1 MLFTLPQVLV
11 LFCALLAASLGV
23 LALLLLRWNRARF
36 ELGLYAALAFAVA
49 FWLATPLLTPVP
61 VPLSREI
68 ITRLVRALSFLLPA
82 IGFLF
87 LLRILGLGA
96 RGLRVAIVL
105 PALAGT
111 ALALAMPASAGW
123 LESLAVASLL
133 VVSVGVAWVLARK
146 ENRRR
151 DTFLAFA
158 ATGILLAGGVAE
170 IASRRLPDASPAA
183 GVLLGT
189 AFLAFTA
196 LLLPTAADE
205 ERRLF
210 TRATT
215 DALTNLP
222 NRGTF
227 LARSRDEIFRSERT
241 RRPLA
246 LVLFELDGFEDVR
259 RKTEAPAA
267 DEIVAAFGQGVARA
281 IRGIDV
287 PARWAANT
295 FAALLVEAEES
306 SARMA
311 VDRIRAAAAKAAG
324 VTASAGISVRRP
336 LEKTTIEDLIRRAEA
351 ALDDATR
358 EGARD
363 RSAMET
369 RENEGGARAA
379 GA

>member
-1 MLFTLPQVLV
+1 MLFTLAQVLV

-23 LALLLLRWNRARF
+23 VAVLLLRWNRARA

-61 VPLSREI
+61 IPLSREI
-68 ITRLVRALSFLLPA
+68 LARLVRALSFLLPVV
-82 IGFLF
+82 GFLF

-96 RGLRVAIVL
+96 RGLRLALLL
-105 PALAGT
+105 PAVLGGVL
-111 ALALAMPASAGW
+111 ALALPAAATWLETFAVVSLLIVSAGI
-123 LESLAVASLL
+123 V
-133 VVSVGVAWVLARK
+133 WVLARK

-158 ATGILLAGGVAE
+158 ATGILLAGGIAE
-170 IASRRLPDASPAA
+170 IVSRRLPEASSAS

-196 LLLPTAADE
+196 LLLPTAADD

-215 DALTNLP
+215 DSLTNLP

-227 LARSRDEIFRSERT
+227 LARSRDEIFRAERT
-241 RRPLA
+241 RRPVA
-246 LVLFELDGFEDVR
+246 LVLLEMDGFEDVR
-259 RKTEAPAA
+259 KTMDAPAA
-267 DEIVAAFGQGVARA
+267 DEIVAAFGQAVACA

-287 PARWAANT
+287 PARWAQSA
-295 FAALLVEAEES
+295 FAALLVEADEEG
-306 SARMA
+306 ARLA
-311 VDRIRAAAAKAAG
+311 VDRIRAAAAKASG
-324 VTASAGISVRRP
+324 VTASAGISARRP
-336 LEKTTIEDLIRRAEA
+336 LEKATIESLVRRAET

-358 EGARD
+358 DGARD
-363 RSAMET
+363 RVAMET
-369 RENEGGARAA
+369 RDPAA
-379 GA
+379 GSGTTDT

>member
-1 MLFTLPQVLV
+1 VLFSLPQVLV
-11 LFCALLAASLGV
+11 LFCALLAGSLGV
-23 LALLLLRWNRARF
+23 VGLLLLRWNRSRF
-36 ELGLYAALAFAVA
+36 ELGLYAALALAVC

-61 VPLSREI
+61 IPLSREI
-68 ITRLVRALSFLLPA
+68 LGRLLRMLSFLLPA

-87 LLRILGLGA
+87 LLRVLGLGSKGPRLLFLA
-96 RGLRVAIVL
+96 
-105 PALAGT
+105 PALAGA
-111 ALALAMPASAGW
+111 ALALFVPAAEAW
-123 LESLAVASLL
+123 LDTFAVLSLAL
-133 VVSVGVAWVLARK
+133 VTVGIVWTLSRK

-151 DTFLAFA
+151 DTILAIA

-170 IASRRLPDASPAA
+170 IASRRLPEASPAA

-227 LARSRDEIFRSERT
+227 LARARDEIFRADRT
-241 RRPLA
+241 RRSLA
-246 LVLFELDGFEDVR
+246 LVLLELDGFEAVR
-259 RKTEAPAA
+259 KSTDSAA
-267 DEIVAAFGQGVARA
+267 VDEIVATFGQAVARA

-287 PARWAANT
+287 PARWGRNA
-295 FAALLVEAEES
+295 FAVLLLEADETN
-306 SARMA
+306 ARMA
-311 VDRIRAAAAKAAG
+311 VDRIRGAAARAAG
-324 VTASAGISVRRP
+324 KTASAGIAVQRRN
-336 LEKTTIEDLIRRAEA
+336 EKPTIEELIERAGA
-351 ALDDATR
+351 ALDEAMRD
-358 EGARD
+358 GGKD

-369 RENEGGARAA
+369 REVAA
-379 GA
+379 PA